1 MYRKLIAL
9 VAISLVLIGIGGTL
23 YELFIAEMMNK
34 TWLVIYIAMIALPSF
49 FYNDNVRIATQAI
62 QEYVLQQ
69 DDNKRK
75 EAAKRQYEQ
84 LRERL
89 NELETKI
96 K

>member
-1 MYRKLIAL
+1 
-9 VAISLVLIGIGGTL
+9 
-23 YELFIAEMMNK
+23 
-34 TWLVIYIAMIALPSF
+34 MIALPSF